1 MNELT
6 LLEREILK
14 SSHDDGMIPFPQ
26 GRFLEVER
34 TFRTLENLARRGYVE
49 YVRKTWYRAYWIT
62 EKGCG
67 QLAAVAKI
75 NVRRRLS
82 RPFTN
87 GSSERH
93 TEQNLI
99 CKFNSPA

>member
-6 LLEREILK
+6 VLEREILK
-14 SSHDDGMIPFPQ
+14 SSHGDGMIPFPQ

-62 EKGCG
+62 EKGWWTACG
-67 QLAAVAKI
+67 VAKI
-75 NVRRRLS
+75 NARRRLS

-87 GSSERH
+87 GSAERD